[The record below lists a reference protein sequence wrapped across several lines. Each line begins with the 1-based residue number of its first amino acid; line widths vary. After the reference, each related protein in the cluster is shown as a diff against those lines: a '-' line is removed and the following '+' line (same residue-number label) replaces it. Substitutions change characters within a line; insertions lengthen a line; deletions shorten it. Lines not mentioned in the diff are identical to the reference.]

1 MPFSGLPAQLNAAL
15 RPPKGDSTGEL
26 AGILLFKCQYCTNV
40 PYFSPFSC
48 NSFMTMTIDFKFTGS
63 DYTFSGFSVIK

>member
-26 AGILLFKCQYCTNV
+26 AGILYSNV
-40 PYFSPFSC
+40 NISPTLYIKEVKGYSPPYSIEKIYYRVDKKITS
-48 NSFMTMTIDFKFTGS
+48 
-63 DYTFSGFSVIK
+63 